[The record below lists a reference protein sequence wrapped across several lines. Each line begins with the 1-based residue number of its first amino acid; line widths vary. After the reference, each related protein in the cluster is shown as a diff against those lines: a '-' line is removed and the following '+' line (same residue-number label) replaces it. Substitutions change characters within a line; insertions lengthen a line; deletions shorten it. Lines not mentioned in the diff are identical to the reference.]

1 MVMIIVWDNKVHYY
15 FMSSIQYDSES
26 VSVLTLEIYCF
37 LTQPTAGIIKVKL
50 QSLQSVSSLTEPA
63 GSDISNLQKV
73 SDLQSKPQ
81 QTQFEVELKY
91 NTTLI
96 KNIFDEMPA
105 KFLICICWWWIVNW
119 MMMILFHDMILT
131 IISLWDLQ
139 IIRVFVASFLAEL
152 ATSHHQ

>member
-91 NTTLI
+91 NTTLR

-105 KFLICICWWWIVNW
+105 KFLICICWW
-119 MMMILFHDMILT
+119 
-131 IISLWDLQ
+131 
-139 IIRVFVASFLAEL
+139 
-152 ATSHHQ
+152 